1 MNDLH
6 AHALSYKSMN
16 FLRAGISSYS
26 SFYLFKK
33 YWMAKIDTVAGAVI

>member
-16 FLRAGISSYS
+16 FLRSGISSYS
-26 SFYLFKK
+26 SFYFFKK
-33 YWMAKIDTVAGAVI
+33 Y